1 MRLVFAKEASEGQND
16 EVKAERLME
25 ATGHHLEDVI
35 ALLRQRNTST
45 WCRPWRPTRDRSF
58 TSAVCSCQTDV
69 LTHPRIQFLYP
80 HDFESQRLTNDSTIC
95 VVALPVSVDWY
106 SSLEVHP

>member
-1 MRLVFAKEASEGQND
+1 MVSA
-16 EVKAERLME
+16 ME
-25 ATGHHLEDVI
+25 ANEGPFIHL
-35 ALLRQRNTST
+35 
-45 WCRPWRPTRDRSF
+45 
-58 TSAVCSCQTDV
+58 CQTDV

-106 SSLEVHP
+106 SSLEVDPCHKRSPWTSFAAVFRQRQTPA